1 MGAVRGERKREVSYS
16 RAGMEA
22 LNGVDVNNNNNNNNN
37 NSPGKEIGFVS
48 NIFVKK
54 SFKINRAS

>member
-1 MGAVRGERKREVSYS
+1 MGVVRGERKREVSYS

-37 NSPGKEIGFVS
+37 SPGKDIGFVS